1 MESGASTVGRRAP
14 GKAWQIFLE
23 CHRVREDHSYLKTNI
38 LWSIKSKSPTDK
50 MKQGVKELSVPAEDP
65 FHLFQRR
72 AREAL
77 VQKKLET
84 QPEL

>member
-14 GKAWQIFLE
+14 GKTWQIFLD

-50 MKQGVKELSVPAEDP
+50 MKQKVFKNLCSVPAEDP
-65 FHLFQRR
+65 LHLFQRR
-72 AREAL
+72 AGEAL
-77 VQKKLET
+77 V
-84 QPEL
+84 